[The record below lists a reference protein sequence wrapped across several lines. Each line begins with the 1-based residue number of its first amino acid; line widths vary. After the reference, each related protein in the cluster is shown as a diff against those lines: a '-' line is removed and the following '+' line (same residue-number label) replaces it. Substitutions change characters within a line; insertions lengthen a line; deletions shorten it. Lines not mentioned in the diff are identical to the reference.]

1 MYGQVREPN
10 RPRAEKR
17 IFDQKDPK
25 DNQVENRKKRLGD
38 KKDVKRIK
46 LIVRG
51 RGEGEQILHEILA
64 ESFPELMKY
73 IHP

>member
-51 RGEGEQILHEILA
+51 RGEG
-64 ESFPELMKY
+64 
-73 IHP
+73 